1 MNEIPLSHKISKAL
15 TTLYEILIENR
26 GYGSMHQ
33 IVEKEEDSV
42 MEEDDGDVPAHDP
55 VYDLEDPKE
64 PKEGSKDTTTNKKT
78 VKKKEKDFNN
88 SINNV
93 NIPRLFVVTRNNK
106 KQTPS
111 LLILIFS
118 AEKLNIDGLKEMVR
132 LLDLYQIRHG
142 ILVYH
147 TSITSSAKK
156 ALDLLTNYRIESF
169 SIAELQ
175 FNITKHEYYSPHEK
189 VTDLSELGPLQ
200 TQTAKFPKI
209 LLSDP
214 VVRFFGYRKNDV
226 LRIRRKDNTVIYRVV
241 R

>member
-33 IVEKEEDSV
+33 IVEKEDSV
-42 MEEDDGDVPAHDP
+42 EDDGDVAAQDP
-55 VYDLEDPKE
+55 VSDAEDPKE
-64 PKEGSKDTTTNKKT
+64 DCKDISTIKKT
-78 VKKKEKDFNN
+78 IKKKEKDSNN
-88 SINNV
+88 PLINPGTSN

-156 ALDLLTNYRIESF
+156 ALDLLSNYRIESF

-226 LRIRRKDNTVIYRVV
+226 LRIRRKDSTVIYRVV

>member
-33 IVEKEEDSV
+33 IVEKENSV
-42 MEEDDGDVPAHDP
+42 EDDGDVAAQDP
-55 VYDLEDPKE
+55 VSDAED
-64 PKEGSKDTTTNKKT
+64 PKEGSKDISTIKKT
-78 VKKKEKDFNN
+78 LKKKEKDSNN
-88 SINNV
+88 PINNI

-156 ALDLLTNYRIESF
+156 ALDLLSNYRIESF

>member
-33 IVEKEEDSV
+33 IVEKEDSV
-42 MEEDDGDVPAHDP
+42 EDDGGDVVAQDP
-55 VYDLEDPKE
+55 VSDAEVSKED
-64 PKEGSKDTTTNKKT
+64 SKDISTIKKT
-78 VKKKEKDFNN
+78 LKKKEKDPNN
-88 SINNV
+88 PLINTAV
-93 NIPRLFVVTRNNK
+93 SHNIPRLFVVTRNNK

-156 ALDLLTNYRIESF
+156 ALDLLSNYRIESF